1 MQEGAKKK
9 CTVGSFNWDG
19 ITPPNIRIIFRFSLV
34 KISGQP
40 SLTWG
45 TSLNQPVKIVT
56 NIKSSSSLKIT
67 VSLHGIMAKSP
78 DLTFGDHNQ
87 VRTLSRYSYSD
98 QHELNISIHNLK
110 CILNNFEVLSTKLTY
125 FLFLFSFFRTT
136 PRHCGIEQL
145 QSIKNSMY
153 DILLEAK
160 MKDIYIITLEI
171 ITFF

>member
-1 MQEGAKKK
+1 MAKYEGNQQYTGVPYWGGGHTRGRLNFRANRWSVQFWLVRDICNSEQQSGLVWWSEIWYARRRQKK

-34 KISGQP
+34 KITDQP

-45 TSLNQPVKIVT
+45 ISWYQPSKSVT

-87 VRTLSRYSYSD
+87 VRVLSRYSYSD
-98 QHELNISIHNLK
+98 QHELNISIQN
-110 CILNNFEVLSTKLTY
+110 
-125 FLFLFSFFRTT
+125 
-136 PRHCGIEQL
+136 
-145 QSIKNSMY
+145 
-153 DILLEAK
+153 
-160 MKDIYIITLEI
+160 
-171 ITFF
+171 